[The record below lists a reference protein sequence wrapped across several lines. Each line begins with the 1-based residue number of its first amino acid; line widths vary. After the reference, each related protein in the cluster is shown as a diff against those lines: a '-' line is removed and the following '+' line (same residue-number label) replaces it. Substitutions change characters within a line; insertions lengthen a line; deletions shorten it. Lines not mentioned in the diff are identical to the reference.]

1 MRGFSTKTTGLGA
14 INPRLV
20 AREGARTVLT
30 PHIGS
35 AVAGVRRDIEL
46 SAARNI
52 LAVLSGRYTQ
62 RGRQSPAVATPM
74 LNLTHART
82 FLSVLEH
89 RGFRRAARSLG
100 VSSSTVVD
108 HIDRLEVDLG
118 ARLLV
123 RERGKVQPTAE
134 GARLAPLARALVET
148 ATRARK
154 LLSSSTLRVAA
165 ASNVGVFML
174 PPPIASFAAASA
186 VSVEPWIGSNVEV
199 LRRLED
205 GMADVAAMEWWDGR
219 PGFEATV
226 WRRERLLVIVAPD
239 HPWATRGSVTPAEL
253 GGETILG
260 GEIGSGTGTVLRQAL
275 GALTDKLNV
284 RSGYGSTEAVKRA
297 VRAGHGISI
306 VLAASVV
313 DELQSGRLRAV
324 ELGGTALEKRI
335 SLVVPKGVP
344 PTSVAMAFVRHVVDG
359 GQVES
364 IAPAPWPSYSDRGRP
379 ARS

>member
-1 MRGFSTKTTGLGA
+1 L
-14 INPRLV
+14 
-20 AREGARTVLT
+20 
-30 PHIGS
+30 
-35 AVAGVRRDIEL
+35 
-46 SAARNI
+46 
-52 LAVLSGRYTQ
+52 
-62 RGRQSPAVATPM
+62 PAVATPM

-100 VSSSTVVD
+100 LSSSTIVD

-123 RERGKVQPTAE
+123 RQRGKVQPTPD

-148 ATRARK
+148 AARARE
-154 LLSSSTLRVAA
+154 LLSGSTLRVAA
-165 ASNVGVFML
+165 ASNVGVFLL
-174 PPPIASFAAASA
+174 PPPIASFAVASGVA
-186 VSVEPWIGSNVEV
+186 VEPWIGTNPEV
-199 LRRLED
+199 LQRLQD
-205 GMADVAAMEWWDGR
+205 GMADVAAVEWWDDR

-239 HPWATRGSVTPAEL
+239 HPWAARGSVTPAEL
-253 GGETILG
+253 GGEIILG
-260 GEIGSGTGTVLRQAL
+260 GETGSGTGTVLRQAL
-275 GALTDKLNV
+275 GALADGLNV

-324 ELGGTALEKRI
+324 ELTRTAVEKRI

-344 PTSVAMAFVRHVVDG
+344 STSAAMAFVRHVVG
-359 GQVES
+359 EGQVES
-364 IAPAPWPSYSDRGRP
+364 IAPP
-379 ARS
+379 ALGVSAKI

>member
-1 MRGFSTKTTGLGA
+1 
-14 INPRLV
+14 
-20 AREGARTVLT
+20 
-30 PHIGS
+30 
-35 AVAGVRRDIEL
+35 
-46 SAARNI
+46 
-52 LAVLSGRYTQ
+52 
-62 RGRQSPAVATPM
+62 M

-89 RGFRRAARSLG
+89 RGIRRAARNLG
-100 VSSSTVVD
+100 LSSSTVVD
-108 HIDRLEVDLG
+108 HIDRLEIELG

-123 RERGKVQPTAE
+123 RERGKVEPTAQ
-134 GARLAPLARALVET
+134 GAQLVPLARALVAT
-148 ATRARK
+148 AVRARE
-154 LLSSSTLRVAA
+154 LLSISTLRVAA
-165 ASNVGVFML
+165 ASNVGVFLL
-174 PPPIASFAAASA
+174 PPPIASFAAASGVA
-186 VSVEPWIGSNVEV
+186 VEPWIGSNPEV
-199 LRRLED
+199 LRRLEE
-205 GMADVAAMEWWDGR
+205 GMADVAAVEWWDGR
-219 PGFEATV
+219 AGFEATV

-239 HPWATRGSVTPAEL
+239 HPWATRDSVAPAEL
-253 GGETILG
+253 GDETILG

-275 GALTDKLNV
+275 GALADRLNV

-344 PTSVAMAFVRHVVDG
+344 PTSMAMAFVRHVVDV

-364 IAPAPWPSYSDRGRP
+364 VAPVVLGVP
-379 ARS
+379 AKTDLSP

>member
-1 MRGFSTKTTGLGA
+1 
-14 INPRLV
+14 
-20 AREGARTVLT
+20 
-30 PHIGS
+30 
-35 AVAGVRRDIEL
+35 
-46 SAARNI
+46 
-52 LAVLSGRYTQ
+52 
-62 RGRQSPAVATPM
+62 M
-74 LNLTHART
+74 LNLIHART

-100 VSSSTVVD
+100 LSSSTIVD

-123 RERGKVQPTAE
+123 RERGKVQPTAD

-148 ATRARK
+148 AVRARE

-165 ASNVGVFML
+165 ASNVGVFLL
-174 PPPIASFAAASA
+174 PPPVASFAAAFG
-186 VSVEPWIGSNVEV
+186 VTVEPWIGSNPDV
-199 LRRLED
+199 LRRLEE
-205 GMADVAAMEWWDGR
+205 GMADVAAVEWWDGR
-219 PGFEATV
+219 AGFDATV

-239 HPWATRGSVTPAEL
+239 HPWAIRGSVASDEL

-260 GEIGSGTGTVLRQAL
+260 GEVGSGTGTVLRQAL
-275 GALTDKLNV
+275 GALADRLNV

-306 VLAASVV
+306 VLAASVI

-324 ELGGTALEKRI
+324 ELRETTLEKRI

-344 PTSVAMAFVRHVVDG
+344 PTSVAMAFVRHVVDV
-359 GQVES
+359 GQAES
-364 IAPAPWPSYSDRGRP
+364 IAPAVPGVP
-379 ARS
+379 AKTDHSP

>member
-1 MRGFSTKTTGLGA
+1 
-14 INPRLV
+14 
-20 AREGARTVLT
+20 
-30 PHIGS
+30 
-35 AVAGVRRDIEL
+35 
-46 SAARNI
+46 
-52 LAVLSGRYTQ
+52 
-62 RGRQSPAVATPM
+62 M

-108 HIDRLEVDLG
+108 HIDRLEIDLG
-118 ARLLV
+118 AKLLV
-123 RERGKVQPTAE
+123 RERGRVQSTVE
-134 GARLAPLARALVET
+134 GGRLAPLARALVET
-148 ATRARK
+148 AVRARE
-154 LLSSSTLRVAA
+154 LLSGSTLRVAA

-174 PPPIASFAAASA
+174 PPPIASFAAAST

-199 LRRLED
+199 LQRLAD
-205 GMADVAAMEWWDGR
+205 GMADVAAVEWWDGR
-219 PGFEATV
+219 PGFDATV

-239 HPWATRGSVTPAEL
+239 HPWAARGSVTPAEL

-275 GALTDKLNV
+275 GALADKLNV

-313 DELQSGRLRAV
+313 DELQSGHLRAV
-324 ELGGTALEKRI
+324 ELGATALEKRI

-344 PTSVAMAFVRHVVDG
+344 QTSVAMAFVRHVVDG
-359 GQVES
+359 EPIVF
-364 IAPAPWPSYSDRGRP
+364 P
-379 ARS
+379 

>member
-1 MRGFSTKTTGLGA
+1 
-14 INPRLV
+14 
-20 AREGARTVLT
+20 
-30 PHIGS
+30 
-35 AVAGVRRDIEL
+35 
-46 SAARNI
+46 
-52 LAVLSGRYTQ
+52 
-62 RGRQSPAVATPM
+62 M
-74 LNLTHART
+74 LNLAHART

-100 VSSSTVVD
+100 LSSSTVVD
-108 HIDRLEVDLG
+108 HVDRLEVDLG

-123 RERGKVQPTAE
+123 RERGRVQPTAE

-148 ATRARK
+148 AARARE
-154 LLSSSTLRVAA
+154 LLSGSTLRVAA
-165 ASNVGVFML
+165 ASNVGVFLL
-174 PPPIASFAAASA
+174 PPPIASFATASGVA
-186 VSVEPWIGSNVEV
+186 VEPWIGSNPEV
-199 LRRLED
+199 LRRLEE

-219 PGFEATV
+219 AGFDATV

-239 HPWATRGSVTPAEL
+239 HPWAVRGSVAPAEL

-260 GEIGSGTGTVLRQAL
+260 GEIGSGTGTALRQAL
-275 GALTDKLNV
+275 GALADKLNV

-324 ELGGTALEKRI
+324 ELRGTALEKRI

-344 PTSVAMAFVRHVVDG
+344 PTSAAMAFVRHVVDG

-364 IAPAPWPSYSDRGRP
+364 SATAVLGVPAKTDLSP
-379 ARS
+379 